1 MEKRNAA
8 QQKGSGMKTIKD
20 QIKRIIVVM
29 LTTSLLLIGIIS
41 SVLNYITMHQTLEKS
56 MSETAFVAAEQ
67 VNYRL
72 ADITNPVEVIGSIAR
87 LTSDSV
93 EPEQKQKLLDGYVE
107 HYDWESL
114 HITDDKGDV
123 INSTLSVGDTEYFQK
138 AIAGNVAISEPMY
151 SEEAGKWVVVAA
163 APLWKSGLIN
173 TEVAGIVYAE
183 IDAIVFA
190 ELVAEI
196 KISEN
201 GAAYIIDNEGNTIA
215 HANFTLVEN
224 SSNTI
229 QDAKTDSGLRQLAE
243 LEQNMVEG
251 ESGFGKYSYNGTTK
265 YMAYAPVG
273 INGWSIAIT
282 APTSDFN
289 GITILGVVITV
300 VLLIVTLVSATIVA
314 NKFGTRIGGAVSV
327 CAQRL
332 KLLAEGDL
340 ATEVPVVDTEDETKI
355 LAESTAEI
363 VGTQQTII
371 GDVRYLLNELAE
383 GNFDVRS
390 RIGQEAYV
398 GAYMA
403 LLEAM
408 RALRDDMTE
417 TLRSIVDASAQV
429 EAGSVQLA
437 NASQDLAEGA
447 TEQAGAVD
455 ELLDTVTGVTE
466 QVEKNNEA
474 ADMAHEKINQISKE
488 ADQSEKMMEE
498 LTLEMKNIEDT
509 SAEINKIIAEIEEIA
524 SQTNLLALNASI
536 EAARAGDA
544 GRGFAVVADQI
555 GKLAEQ
561 SAQSAV
567 NTRHLIEASIQE
579 INKGSEITAVT
590 AEHVE
595 RMMTGLSEM
604 KTVIERVREASDR
617 QTVAIGQI
625 KAEVNQ
631 ISTVVQSNSA
641 AAEES
646 SATSQELS
654 AQAQTMESLVAK
666 FRLPQG

>member
-163 APLWKSGLIN
+163 APLWKSGLID

-215 HANFTLVEN
+215 HANFTLVET

-251 ESGFGKYSYNGTTK
+251 EYGFGKYSYNGTTK

-340 ATEVPVVDTEDETKI
+340 TTEVPVVDTEDETKI

-536 EAARAGDA
+536 EAARAGEA

-555 GKLAEQ
+555 GKLAAD

-567 NTRHLIEASIQE
+567 NTKNLIIKSLQE
-579 INKGSEITAVT
+579 ISNGNDITARTTT
-590 AEHVE
+590 ALGE
-595 RMMTGLSEM
+595 
-604 KTVIERVREASDR
+604 VIEGIKILADASQETSELSREQAETMAQVRSGIE
-617 QTVAIGQI
+617 QI
-625 KAEVNQ
+625 AD
-631 ISTVVQSNSA
+631 VVQNNSA
-641 AAEES
+641 AAQET
-646 SATSQELS
+646 SATSEELL
-654 AQAQTMESLVAK
+654 AQSENLKAMVEQFKLLDE
-666 FRLPQG
+666 